1 MSTVSPDALLHA
13 GGVQGF
19 AGGTL
24 AQLSDNVYQLNWST
38 GRSVTITDHGDYLD
52 WVVGLGSQDG
62 PGSVKGLLGSNSGW
76 STDFQLP
83 DGTVLYHPN
92 DAEILGVFA
101 DAWRVKPDSSLL
113 DDTHGPNPALLVQAM
128 AADLVPHGAAAYDP
142 GPPHQDANAQAYL
155 LASSPLHS

>member
-1 MSTVSPDALLHA
+1 M
-13 GGVQGF
+13 QGF

-52 WVVGLGSQDG
+52 WAVGLGSQDG
-62 PGSVKGLLGSNSGW
+62 AGSVKGLLGSNSGW

-101 DAWRVKPDSSLL
+101 DAWRRVKPDSSLL
-113 DDTHGPNPALLVQAM
+113 ADTQGPNPALLVQAM
-128 AADLVPHGAAAYDP
+128 AAELVPHSAAASDP